1 MPIGKCA
8 LCWTTGEL
16 CDSHL
21 LPAGF
26 YRILNK
32 GEVVVVDKDKTA
44 VLTSTQA
51 SAHLLCADCEER
63 FNREGED
70 WVLKNCWRSRTRFPL
85 HSALTTS
92 TPFYDKNGARV
103 YKGREVSGIDIN
115 KLTYFGLSVFWR
127 ASVYN
132 PHFGRVKGQ
141 RRLHLGPYKN
151 ALRLYLLG
159 TKAGMPDD
167 VVLYVAVSPRLDELQ
182 NTVMAMPYR
191 SSKQRYHIYQF
202 AVPGIR
208 FHMLC
213 GRMIPKPM
221 QSRSCSGRLGYLY
234 MNEGIE
240 DGILKSARI
249 MVNRAEPKG
258 KLRSTKN

>member
-1 MPIGKCA
+1 M
-8 LCWTTGEL
+8 
-16 CDSHL
+16 
-21 LPAGF
+21 
-26 YRILNK
+26 
-32 GEVVVVDKDKTA
+32 VVDRDNTA
-44 VLTSTQA
+44 VVTSAQA

-63 FNREGED
+63 FNKGGED

-85 HSALTTS
+85 HAALTTA

-103 YKGREVSGIDIN
+103 YKGREISGIDID

-127 ASVYN
+127 ASVYS
-132 PHFGRVKGQ
+132 PHFGRTKGQ
-141 RRLHLGPYKN
+141 RRLQLGPYEN

-167 VVLYVAVSPRLDELQ
+167 VVLYVAVSPRPDELQ
-182 NTVMAMPYR
+182 NTVMTLPYR
-191 SSKQRYHIYQF
+191 SGTQRSSIQRYHVYQF

-213 GRMIPKPM
+213 GQMIPKPM
-221 QSRSCSGRLGYLY
+221 RSLCSGRLGYLY
-234 MNEGIE
+234 MNEGVE

-249 MVNRAEPKG
+249 MVKRAEPKG